1 MNDEKVI
8 EYTEKILIDSIKSQ
22 LISDV
27 PLGTFL
33 SGGIDSSLVSTL
45 LQKNLSKK
53 IKTFTIGFEEQN
65 YDESKYAKKIANYIG
80 TDHNELILSQKEALN
95 IIPSL
100 SKVYDEPFADSSQI
114 PTILLSKFA
123 KKHITVALTGDGGDE
138 LFGGYNRYVFL
149 KIFGKKFQFY
159 LIH

>member
-1 MNDEKVI
+1 M
-8 EYTEKILIDSIKSQ
+8 
-22 LISDV
+22 
-27 PLGTFL
+27 
-33 SGGIDSSLVSTL
+33 
-45 LQKNLSKK
+45 
-53 IKTFTIGFEEQN
+53 KTQN
-65 YDESKYAKKIANYIG
+65 YDEVQVCKKNSKLYG
-80 TDHNELILSQKEALN
+80 TDHNELILNQKEALN

-138 LFGGYNRYVFL
+138 LFGGYNRYVFS